1 MPASHYNYYTLLIF
15 RIAGPKGGV
24 KFFTIQ
30 GTSGEEKKEK
40 KKVLIKRVKIN
51 KKKNKKIRGVD

>member
-24 KFFTIQ
+24 KFFTLQ

-40 KKVLIKRVKIN
+40 KSTN
-51 KKKNKKIRGVD
+51 KEGEN